1 MKWKRGLAGFLG
13 HHKQREIFREQREC
27 AVQCVSTSTYLVRT
41 AMLGSARSGVGGE
54 KKKKKNKQ
62 RLLVYLK
69 CIRVMHG
76 GLPNNNNERK
86 TACQHLKAI
95 GQFCI
100 NSTVL
105 SWEGKGL
112 MPLGMVLPLGQRDS
126 ELPSL
131 RYQALKGKQ
140 SLFGVLESISV
151 GWKQRKY
158 FIISATTVSKKKNKS
173 CDGFF
178 VRAERHCSVE

>member
-1 MKWKRGLAGFLG
+1 
-13 HHKQREIFREQREC
+13 
-27 AVQCVSTSTYLVRT
+27 
-41 AMLGSARSGVGGE
+41 MLGSARSGVGGE

-112 MPLGMVLPLGQRDS
+112 IPLEWSYLLDKEILSFPLC
-126 ELPSL
+126 
-131 RYQALKGKQ
+131 
-140 SLFGVLESISV
+140 VI
-151 GWKQRKY
+151 
-158 FIISATTVSKKKNKS
+158 
-173 CDGFF
+173 
-178 VRAERHCSVE
+178 RH